1 MVLHYAI
8 VQQLTF
14 FTFVCI
20 TQLFL
25 ALWYTYYEHAL
36 GDVQFQSQRKK
47 QLTVAYTIF
56 TLCDY
61 DIINE
66 KTRNETLQVYIVV

>member
-1 MVLHYAI
+1 MQPVILSTALTCGLKRGLETIRINCDVEISAVLHYAI

-36 GDVQFQSQRKK
+36 GDVQFQSQRK
-47 QLTVAYTIF
+47 
-56 TLCDY
+56 
-61 DIINE
+61 N
-66 KTRNETLQVYIVV
+66 N

>member
-1 MVLHYAI
+1 MQPASLSTALTCGLKRGLATVKIKCEIEISAILHYAI

-25 ALWYTYYEHAL
+25 ALWYTYSEHAL
-36 GDVQFQSQRKK
+36 EDVQFQSQRK
-47 QLTVAYTIF
+47 
-56 TLCDY
+56 
-61 DIINE
+61 N
-66 KTRNETLQVYIVV
+66 N

>member
-1 MVLHYAI
+1 MKISAVLNYAI

-25 ALWYTYYEHAL
+25 ALRYKHTGQRLHIVDTIGKKLRKLLLKLSLHQPSADPYTCL
-36 GDVQFQSQRKK
+36 K
-47 QLTVAYTIF
+47 
-56 TLCDY
+56 
-61 DIINE
+61 INY
-66 KTRNETLQVYIVV
+66 NL